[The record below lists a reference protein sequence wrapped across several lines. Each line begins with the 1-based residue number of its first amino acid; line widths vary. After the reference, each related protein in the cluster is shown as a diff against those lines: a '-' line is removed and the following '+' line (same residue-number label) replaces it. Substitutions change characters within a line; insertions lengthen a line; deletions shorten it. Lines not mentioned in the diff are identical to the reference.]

1 MKKISFATILLLF
14 TTITMMSCRAQQ
26 STQQVEVRNNQ
37 ILSAGKQVAVIE
49 SICDVLICTFFIRN
63 SEGRNLITI
72 VERDFIDPAEK
83 RDTPH
88 PNPNNGRV
96 FYLRFSFADG
106 RGVAETQNVRIAR
119 NAQKQVIAATVVMS
133 NLIQNGELNDDAVR
147 DFIQTHGTRF
157 TDRREQIQSNIH
169 QIIVR

>member
-1 MKKISFATILLLF
+1 MKRISFILILLLF
-14 TTITMMSCRAQQ
+14 AAAVSA
-26 STQQVEVRNNQ
+26 QQVEVRRNQ
-37 ILSAGKQVAVIE
+37 ILSDGNQVATIE
-49 SICDVLICTFFIRN
+49 RNCVAGICTFFIRN
-63 SEGRNLITI
+63 SEGQNLITI

-106 RGVAETQNVRIAR
+106 RGIAETQSAAITR
-119 NAQKQVIAATVVMS
+119 NAQNRAIATTIVMS

-147 DFIQTHGTRF
+147 DFIQMHGTRF
-157 TDRREQIQSNIH
+157 TDRQNQINTNIH